1 MEEVLRFL
9 QTIEVYTYLI
19 LGLFAIWQINKF
31 IRAWQDLREAAF
43 GLEREAAQFRLTSS
57 AWFLMFIL
65 ILAVGQFIAVTIIA
79 PSMPDTISLATPT
92 LDLLSTPTITLGP
105 DQTEQFN
112 VIGGSTTT
120 PVPTIDPEES
130 GCIPGQLEISS
141 PEQGETVSGIV
152 EINGTVNIQDFGFY
166 VFETAAL
173 GDSDW
178 LTLQAGD
185 VITTDGQLGFWDT
198 GQLASGDYLLRLVAT
213 NNQDEDLP
221 PCVVQVRVVPEE

>member
-79 PSMPDTISLATPT
+79 PSMPDTMSLATPT

-141 PEQGETVSGIV
+141 P
-152 EINGTVNIQDFGFY
+152 
-166 VFETAAL
+166 
-173 GDSDW
+173 
-178 LTLQAGD
+178 
-185 VITTDGQLGFWDT
+185 
-198 GQLASGDYLLRLVAT
+198 
-213 NNQDEDLP
+213 
-221 PCVVQVRVVPEE
+221 